1 MHQELPIKKRLLYVY
16 IKKILAEKMNNTK
29 SSQPLGNYRSNF
41 TIPHSSCRL
50 TPVNPLRMGDPRDPS
65 SLLITLC
72 IKTWQHSR
80 PLSVR
85 FRTVSQ
91 HFKMIKLAHY
101 FVFVVFVAV
110 VAAIPLEQYQHYE
123 FDPEEVYEIDSP
135 AAVAHKVY
143 RLRRSLQ
150 PGAPS
155 FPGAPQQNGGWSV
168 NPSVGRDERGN
179 TRTNVEVQHKAQ
191 DHNFNAGWG
200 KVIKGKEKGSPTWH
214 VGGSFRF

>member
-1 MHQELPIKKRLLYVY
+1 VY
-16 IKKILAEKMNNTK
+16 KNLATLSFVISSLSNSLKMN
-29 SSQPLGNYRSNF
+29 
-41 TIPHSSCRL
+41 
-50 TPVNPLRMGDPRDPS
+50 
-65 SLLITLC
+65 
-72 IKTWQHSR
+72 
-80 PLSVR
+80 
-85 FRTVSQ
+85 
-91 HFKMIKLAHY
+91 KLAHY
-101 FVFVVFVAV
+101 FVFVAFVAV
-110 VAAIPLEQYQHYE
+110 AVAIPLEQYQHYE

-179 TRTNVEVQHKAQ
+179 TRTNVEVQHKGQ
-191 DHNFNAGWG
+191 DHDFNAGWG